1 MNIFGKRFAG
11 ICCALGLILGAGVG
25 TISASATSVG
35 DVIAHARA
43 VGMPES
49 MIQSYTN
56 QGLSMGREFTS
67 EECDQAIAALD
78 QWAAERNSAIE
89 DTLNESTASAE
100 ESSSAQTTT
109 TAVTE
114 KVTQQQFIDMTI
126 DEKVSYVNSL
136 PDKERTDFINNMS
149 NEERNS
155 FLKQMD
161 TSKQADVIASLLDVG
176 DAFGLTFS
184 VDELSGGSAAIS
196 ARDAS
201 GNLVGVTTFGDTVE
215 QTGTSYTVPI
225 AVGGGAILLA
235 AAGMGAVLFAGRRKG
250 NCHAEEEV

>member
-1 MNIFGKRFAG
+1 MKKMYRRFTGILCGLGILACAG
-11 ICCALGLILGAGVG
+11 MG
-25 TISASATSVG
+25 TLTASATSVG

-56 QGLSMGREFTS
+56 QGMSLGREFTS
-67 EECDQAIAALD
+67 AECDQAIAALD
-78 QWAAERNSAIE
+78 QWAAERNQAIE
-89 DTLNESTASAE
+89 DTLNNTTAAQE
-100 ESSSAQTTT
+100 DSSSVQTTT
-109 TAVTE
+109 TAVTKAPTKQE
-114 KVTQQQFIDMTI
+114 FIDMTI
-126 DEKVSYVNSL
+126 DEKISYVNSL
-136 PDKERTDFINNMS
+136 PADKRTEFINSMS

-184 VDELSGGSAAIS
+184 VDTLSGGSAAIS

-215 QTGTSYTVPI
+215 QTGVPYTVPVLI
-225 AVGGGAILLA
+225 GGGMVLLA
-235 AAGMGAVLFAGRRKG
+235 AMGIGAVVGHSSRKREDS
-250 NCHAEEEV
+250 HEEA